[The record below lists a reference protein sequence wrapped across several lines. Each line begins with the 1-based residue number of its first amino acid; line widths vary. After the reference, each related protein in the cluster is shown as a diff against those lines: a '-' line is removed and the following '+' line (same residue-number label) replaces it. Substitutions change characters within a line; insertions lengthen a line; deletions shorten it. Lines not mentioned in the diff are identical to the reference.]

1 MQNFPVWYP
10 FVDEDADERFRFSMD
25 VLLASAA
32 APPSSAASARVSAAA
47 AAAAAATPGDV
58 HGDGAAPCHGKGV
71 CERVSRV

>member
-1 MQNFPVWYP
+1 MCHIIPNLHV
-10 FVDEDADERFRFSMD
+10 VAVE
-25 VLLASAA
+25 LAVARVVVAA
-32 APPSSAASARVSAAA
+32 VSVSAAA